1 MNFKSR
7 NMFRWLLS
15 LCAISLLLTSILVVS
30 NPVSADGGPWV
41 GPDLWSYL
49 TEGQQIAVIV
59 SAGEGTADIDLFVS
73 ILDQT
78 SESHEISFFLPLG
91 THASEFSVIEQEVND
106 FNADE
111 TRAFDNLLQDA
122 ATSRH
127 TALASLFAGSVMAN
141 GYVLAPLW
149 APLLLSGCGAGVE
162 PAAVYHTA
170 SSDISIYDVTEDTD
184 INELSAVAGLPDG
197 VRNTLAQLRGQQI
210 AVVNLRT
217 RPQSGTGSYSG
228 YYGQSS
234 EPGLHLSW
242 RAEMVLQDN
251 AETFDYSLGKGGAWS
266 KPIELTRV
274 YIFSPSGT
282 DFSVEY
288 PRLGS
293 DQSGYSGL
301 FGSPQIA
308 DYYQV
313 PAYAV
318 DEARGDFGR
327 LWRITYTQS
336 NPTEDIIIAFTP
348 QSGWSRFQSG
358 MAEHMNLYA
367 FIFALVMGPML
378 WVLAWI
384 IIMPRVTGGG
394 KTETSRWYNGL
405 FYPGINAIMFVFPG
419 TILMLTLTLGLVL
432 PSLAAIF
439 IIFGGM
445 SMLIFW
451 LVQAGR
457 MGVSKNRAL
466 LAFVLT
472 GLASG
477 AAYMALALAFASIAG
492 II

>member
-1 MNFKSR
+1 MNFRTGNISR
-7 NMFRWLLS
+7 WM
-15 LCAISLLLTSILVVS
+15 ISLGIVALPITSILAGS
-30 NPVSADGGPWV
+30 TPVSADGGPWV
-41 GPDLWSYL
+41 GSNLWASL
-49 TEGQQIAVIV
+49 TEGQQIAVIT
-59 SAGEGTADIDLFVS
+59 SDGEDTADIDLFVS

-78 SESHEISFFLPLG
+78 DESHEISFFLPLG
-91 THASEFSVIEQEVND
+91 THASDFHVAEQRIND
-106 FNADE
+106 FSNDE
-111 TRAFDNLLQDA
+111 TRMFDDLLQDA
-122 ATSRH
+122 ATARH
-127 TALASLFAGSVMAN
+127 TALTSLFAGSVLAN
-141 GYVLAPLW
+141 GYILAPVW
-149 APLLLSGCGAGVE
+149 APLMLSSCGSSVE
-162 PAAVYHTA
+162 PTATYHTS

-184 INELSAVAGLPDG
+184 INELSSAAGLPDG

-217 RPQSGTGSYSG
+217 RPQSSTGSSSSYYS
-228 YYGQSS
+228 QSS

-242 RAEMVLQDN
+242 KAELVLKD
-251 AETFDYSLGKGGAWS
+251 AAKTFTYSLGTGGAWS
-266 KPIELTRV
+266 KPIEMTRV
-274 YIFSPSGT
+274 YIFSPTGT

-293 DQSGYSGL
+293 NQSGYTGL

-336 NPTEDIIIAFTP
+336 NPTEDITIAFTP

-367 FIFALVMGPML
+367 FIFALVTGPLL
-378 WVLAWI
+378 WMLAWVV
-384 IIMPRVTGGG
+384 IMPRVTGGG

-405 FYPGINAIMFVFPG
+405 IYPGINAVMIVFPG
-419 TILMLTLTLGLVL
+419 TILMLFLTLGLVI

-439 IIFGGM
+439 VIFGGV
-445 SMLIFW
+445 SLLIFW

-457 MGVSKNRAL
+457 MGVSKVRAL
-466 LAFVLT
+466 GVFLLT
-472 GLASG
+472 GLASN
-477 AAYMALALAFASIAG
+477 AAYMVLALAFASIAG

>member
-1 MNFKSR
+1 
-7 NMFRWLLS
+7 
-15 LCAISLLLTSILVVS
+15 
-30 NPVSADGGPWV
+30 
-41 GPDLWSYL
+41 
-49 TEGQQIAVIV
+49 
-59 SAGEGTADIDLFVS
+59 
-73 ILDQT
+73 
-78 SESHEISFFLPLG
+78 
-91 THASEFSVIEQEVND
+91 
-106 FNADE
+106 
-111 TRAFDNLLQDA
+111 
-122 ATSRH
+122 
-127 TALASLFAGSVMAN
+127 
-141 GYVLAPLW
+141 
-149 APLLLSGCGAGVE
+149 
-162 PAAVYHTA
+162 
-170 SSDISIYDVTEDTD
+170 
-184 INELSAVAGLPDG
+184 
-197 VRNTLAQLRGQQI
+197 
-210 AVVNLRT
+210 
-217 RPQSGTGSYSG
+217 
-228 YYGQSS
+228 
-234 EPGLHLSW
+234 
-242 RAEMVLQDN
+242 
-251 AETFDYSLGKGGAWS
+251 
-266 KPIELTRV
+266 
-274 YIFSPSGT
+274 
-282 DFSVEY
+282 VEY